1 MHVSLLLMSLN
12 KRISV
17 SILCCSSA
25 GPFSYISF
33 SLLSSAFILLH
44 LLSKIKNKIY
54 RRPGAVR
61 GLSATKRPLTLH
73 LIKFAASAVA
83 VAAVLL
89 QLLILQFAVAAVAT
103 AAATATAAA
112 AAAAAAACGLMRD
125 CLAAGICRS
134 AALAWG
140 LSRCSYFLRFVF
152 SSIFLNVYI
161 SEFLKLTV
169 G

>member
-1 MHVSLLLMSLN
+1 MSLN

-44 LLSKIKNKIY
+44 LLFKIKNKNIY

-61 GLSATKRPLTLH
+61 GLSTTKRPLTLH